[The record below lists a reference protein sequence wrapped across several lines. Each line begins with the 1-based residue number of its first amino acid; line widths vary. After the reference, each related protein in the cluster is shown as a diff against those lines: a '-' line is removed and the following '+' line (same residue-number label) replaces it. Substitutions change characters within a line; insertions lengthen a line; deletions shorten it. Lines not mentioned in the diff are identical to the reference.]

1 MKLLKLYYLR
11 VKKLW
16 LRFCQLK
23 DKGVNYLLDILDE
36 TSGKTQ
42 LNSLYL
48 DCNGITC
55 EGAKKIAQVHRNKLI
70 IHRCY
75 HLSDK
80 LLFIT
85 IIICIL
91 IIFIIYLL

>member
-1 MKLLKLYYLR
+1 

-55 EGAKKIAQVHRNKLI
+55 EGAKKIAQVHHNKLI
-70 IHRCY
+70 TIHRY
-75 HLSDK
+75 YQ
-80 LLFIT
+80 INYYYYY
-85 IIICIL
+85 IMYINNINNIYNIL
-91 IIFIIYLL
+91 